1 MDDTQI
7 HNSFVK
13 ALEAKIPKKTMLA
26 DFISQNLYIEKET
39 AYRRLRG
46 EVQFSLREAGILA
59 NKLEISLDE
68 LILRATFNSK
78 ENVLLQLPQQGLR
91 EIDSIQQSKNA
102 ITYLEKLTSDNY
114 SEFGVALSGITFSL
128 FLQYSLLYRF
138 FTLKYLNHADNIQTS
153 ILFEK
158 TKEMDID
165 TKFRHHL
172 YLLFRGI
179 TNTYYIWDRQI
190 IRLLVND
197 IKYAQSIRLMTEA
210 EVVELKKE
218 IHRFLNDLEYI
229 AAKGAFPETGNKF
242 ELYISEAHI
251 DVTYAYMQSDS
262 TFVSMLSSFVIYV
275 TASQEKVLFKNISN
289 WIKSLKRHSTL
300 VSGIGERERILFFD
314 EQRVIVNTL

>member
-1 MDDTQI
+1 MDDIQI

-13 ALEAKIPKKTMLA
+13 ALEAKIPKKTILA

-59 NKLEISLDE
+59 SKLEISLDE
-68 LILRATFNSK
+68 LILKATFNAK

-91 EIDSIQQSKNA
+91 EIDSIQQKKNA
-102 ITYLEKLTSDNY
+102 IAYLEKLTNDNY

-128 FLQYSLLYRF
+128 FLQYSLLHRF
-138 FTLKYLNHADNIQTS
+138 FTLKYVNHADNIQTS
-153 ILFEK
+153 ISFEK

-165 TKFRHHL
+165 AKFRHHL
-172 YLLFRGI
+172 YILFRGI

-197 IKYAQSIRLMTEA
+197 IKYAQSIRLITEP
-210 EVVELKKE
+210 EVLDLKKE
-218 IHRFLNDLEYI
+218 LHRFLNDLEYI

-314 EQRVIVNTL
+314 EQRVIVDTL